1 MQIITSISQ
10 IIEARKQIAQ
20 NLKIGF
26 VPTMGALHQ
35 GHISLVE
42 RSVKENDIT
51 IVSIFVNPRQF
62 NDKTDLENYPR
73 NIENDIVLLEKA
85 KCDIIF
91 TPNNDDLYANYQG
104 HKTDLKGIDKI
115 YEGEFRPGHFQGV
128 VDVVYR
134 LFDLVKPHKAY
145 FGEKD
150 FQQLAIIKL
159 MTKNAKLPIEII
171 GCDIVREKS
180 GLAMS
185 SRNERLSEE
194 ERKNASEI
202 YKTMLKNTAN
212 LKAGQKT
219 DEIAKKIKEEI
230 DNIPF
235 LKTEYI
241 VFCEPETLK
250 SINKFSANTDIRLCL
265 AVWCK
270 KIRLI
275 DNISLHI

>member
-250 SINKFSANTDIRLCL
+250 PINKFSANTDIRLCL

>member
-20 NLKIGF
+20 NLKLGF

-62 NDKTDLENYPR
+62 NDKTDLKNYPR

-104 HKTDLKGIDKI
+104 YKTDLKGIDKI

-202 YKTMLKNTAN
+202 YKTMLKHTAN

-250 SINKFSANTDIRLCL
+250 PINKFSANTDIRLCL

>member
-1 MQIITSISQ
+1 MQIITSVTK

-35 GHISLVE
+35 GHISLVN

-51 IVSIFVNPRQF
+51 IVSVFVNPRQF

-73 NIENDIVLLEKA
+73 NIENDAILLEKA
-85 KCDIIF
+85 KCNIIF
-91 TPNNDDLYANYQG
+91 TPNNDDLYADYQG
-104 HKTDLKGIDKI
+104 YKTDLKGIDKI

-159 MTKNAKLPIEII
+159 MTKNAKLPIEIV
-171 GCDIVREKS
+171 GCEIVRENS

-194 ERKNASEI
+194 ERKNASQI
-202 YKTMLKNTAN
+202 YKTMLKHTSN
-212 LKAGQKT
+212 LKPEQKT
-219 DEIAKKIKEEI
+219 DEIIKKIKEEI
-230 DNIPF
+230 DNIAF
-235 LKTEYI
+235 LQTEYA
-241 VFCEPETLK
+241 VFCDPENLK
-250 SINKFSANTDIRLCL
+250 PIYKFSANTDVRLCL

>member
-1 MQIITSISQ
+1 MQIIIGVSE
-10 IIEARKQIAQ
+10 IIKARKSIKQ

-35 GHISLVE
+35 GHIALVK

-51 IVSIFVNPRQF
+51 IVSIFVNPKQF
-62 NDKTDLENYPR
+62 NDKADLINYPR
-73 NIENDIVLLEKA
+73 NIENDLDLLEKA
-85 KCDIIF
+85 KCNIVFMPDNEDIY
-91 TPNNDDLYANYQG
+91 NNYQG
-104 HKTDLKGIDKI
+104 YQTDLKGIDKI

-159 MTKNAKLPIEII
+159 MTKNANLPIEVIA
-171 GCDIVREKS
+171 CEIVREKS

-185 SRNERLSEE
+185 SRNERLSDEQ
-194 ERKNASEI
+194 KTVSAKI
-202 YKTMLKNTAN
+202 YKTMLKHTKN
-212 LKAGQKT
+212 LKPNQKT
-219 DEIAKKIKEEI
+219 QEIIQKIKEEI
-230 DNIPF
+230 DNTAF

-241 VFCEPETLK
+241 VFCEQESLKPVYTLAK
-250 SINKFSANTDIRLCL
+250 NTDVKLCL
-265 AVWCK
+265 AVWCE

>member
-91 TPNNDDLYANYQG
+91 TQTMMIYMQI
-104 HKTDLKGIDKI
+104 TKGIKQI
-115 YEGEFRPGHFQGV
+115 
-128 VDVVYR
+128 
-134 LFDLVKPHKAY
+134 
-145 FGEKD
+145 
-150 FQQLAIIKL
+150 
-159 MTKNAKLPIEII
+159 
-171 GCDIVREKS
+171 
-180 GLAMS
+180 
-185 SRNERLSEE
+185 
-194 ERKNASEI
+194 
-202 YKTMLKNTAN
+202 
-212 LKAGQKT
+212 
-219 DEIAKKIKEEI
+219 
-230 DNIPF
+230 
-235 LKTEYI
+235 
-241 VFCEPETLK
+241 
-250 SINKFSANTDIRLCL
+250 
-265 AVWCK
+265 
-270 KIRLI
+270 
-275 DNISLHI
+275 

>member
-1 MQIITSISQ
+1 MQIITSVTK
-10 IIEARKQIAQ
+10 IIEARKQIPQ

-35 GHISLVE
+35 GHISLVN

-51 IVSIFVNPRQF
+51 IVSVFVNPRQF

-73 NIENDIVLLEKA
+73 NIENDTILLEKA
-85 KCDIIF
+85 KCNIIF
-91 TPNNDDLYANYQG
+91 TPNNDDLYADYQG

-159 MTKNAKLPIEII
+159 MTKNAKLPIEIV
-171 GCDIVREKS
+171 GCEIVRENS

-194 ERKNASEI
+194 ERKNASQI
-202 YKTMLKNTAN
+202 YKTMLKHTSR
-212 LKAGQKT
+212 LKPEQKT
-219 DEIAKKIKEEI
+219 DEIIKKIKEEI
-230 DNIPF
+230 DNIAF
-235 LKTEYI
+235 LQTEYA
-241 VFCEPETLK
+241 VFCDPENLK
-250 SINKFSANTDIRLCL
+250 PIYKFSANTDVRLCL

>member
-1 MQIITSISQ
+1 MHTITSVSQLIDYRKSISSN
-10 IIEARKQIAQ
+10 IS
-20 NLKIGF
+20 IGF

-35 GHISLVE
+35 GHITLVN
-42 RSVKENDIT
+42 RSANENDIT

-62 NDKTDLENYPR
+62 NDKIDLANYPR
-73 NIENDIVLLEKA
+73 NIENDSILLEKA
-85 KCDIIF
+85 KCDILF
-91 TPNNDDLYANYQG
+91 TPNSDDLYANYQG
-104 HKTDLKGIDKI
+104 HTTDLKGIDKI

-150 FQQLAIIKL
+150 FQQLAIIRL
-159 MTKNAKLPIEII
+159 MTKNAKLPIEIV
-171 GCDIVREKS
+171 GCEIVREKS

-194 ERKNASEI
+194 ERKIASKI
-202 YKTMLKNTAN
+202 YKTMLKYTSN
-212 LKAGQKT
+212 LKQGQKT
-219 DEIAKKIKEEI
+219 DEIIQKIKEKIENNAFLEI
-230 DNIPF
+230 
-235 LKTEYI
+235 EYI
-241 VFCEPETLK
+241 VFCESENLK
-250 SINKFSANTDIRLCL
+250 PIDKLPANTDMRLCL

-270 KIRLI
+270 EIRLI